1 MISVADDAPND
12 EQHPLAARIL
22 IALLQEL
29 QTRADDAVDAVSL
42 PRLSKILGESASVL
56 MREITLMS
64 DAQIGAQRGP
74 GWVRVRQDDT
84 RWLVSLTAAGR
95 ALLQE
100 SGNPQD

>member
-1 MISVADDAPND
+1 MNSAPDD

-22 IALLQEL
+22 IALVQEL
-29 QTRADDAVDAVSL
+29 QTRGDDAVSL

-64 DAQIGAQRGP
+64 DAQIGVQRGP
-74 GWVRVRQDDT
+74 GWVSVRQEDA

-95 ALLQE
+95 ALLND
-100 SGNPQD
+100 GDPQK

>member
-1 MISVADDAPND
+1 MNAAPND

-29 QTRADDAVDAVSL
+29 QTRTDDAVSL
-42 PRLSKILGESASVL
+42 TRLSKILGESASVL

-74 GWVRVRQDDT
+74 GWVRVRQDDA

>member
-1 MISVADDAPND
+1 M
-12 EQHPLAARIL
+12 
-22 IALLQEL
+22 
-29 QTRADDAVDAVSL
+29 RADDAVSL

-74 GWVRVRQDDT
+74 GWVRVRQDDA

>member
-1 MISVADDAPND
+1 MNAAPND

-29 QTRADDAVDAVSL
+29 QQRVDDAVSL

-74 GWVRVRQDDT
+74 GWVRVRQDDA

>member
-1 MISVADDAPND
+1 MISVADDATDD

-29 QTRADDAVDAVSL
+29 QTRGDDAVDAVSL
-42 PRLSKILGESASVL
+42 PRLSKILDESASVL

-74 GWVRVRQDDT
+74 GWVSVRQDDA
-84 RWLVSLTAAGR
+84 RWLVSLTSAGR
-95 ALLQE
+95 ALLNDGE
-100 SGNPQD
+100 PQK

>member
-1 MISVADDAPND
+1 MNAAPND

-29 QTRADDAVDAVSL
+29 QTRTDDAVSL

-74 GWVRVRQDDT
+74 GWVRVRQDDA